1 MAVAELTD
9 LNEAMDVAVKVDF
22 AACTPRDRRQAVAS
36 IVRLESQLTALRAEI
51 IGTFE
56 RENDWAG
63 YGYPSPATA
72 VREIAKV
79 PMKQARQ
86 SVALARAL
94 RTMPLTAAAL
104 ADGTLSTAHAMRLR
118 VAAKRRTFPEGEALL
133 VEQAAAL
140 RWSEWLKVVG
150 YWESCAD
157 DAESGDPNDPAA
169 PDHREAKARLTATK
183 GFDGM
188 GDIEGQLDPIGFE
201 AFSEALRS
209 IENELF
215 DDEWRATKQ
224 RVGADAVP
232 DDMPRTAGQRRAA
245 ALVEM
250 AHRSMTAPADGKRP
264 LPLVVIHT
272 DPDTFNRE
280 LARLLGSEGPEPLG
294 TTRMHELASGTIID
308 PSSVIRAV
316 LHGEVRRLVYTRPS
330 HVLDYGRAVRLFQGA
345 LRQAII
351 HAARRCVAEGCE
363 VPAAQCEIDHVIE
376 WGAHGVTAA
385 ANGEP
390 RCRPDHRSKPKR
402 GPG

>member
-1 MAVAELTD
+1 MAVAEVTD
-9 LNEAMDVAVKVDF
+9 LSDAMDIAVKVDF
-22 AACTPRDRRQAVAS
+22 GASTPRDRRQAVAS
-36 IVRLESQLTALRAEI
+36 IARLESQLVALKAGV
-51 IGTFE
+51 IGTFD

-79 PMKQARQ
+79 PMRQARQ
-86 SVALARAL
+86 SVSLARAL
-94 RTMPLTAAAL
+94 RRMPRTAAAL

-118 VAAKRRTFPEGEALL
+118 VAAKRRTFAQGEALL
-133 VEQAAAL
+133 VEQASAL
-140 RWSEWLKVVG
+140 RWSEWLEVVG

-157 DAESGDPNDPAA
+157 DAETDDPGDPGAA
-169 PDHREAKARLTATK
+169 DRREAKARLSATK

-188 GDIEGQLDPIGFE
+188 GDIEGQLDPVGFE
-201 AFSEALRS
+201 AFSEALRR

-224 RVGADAVP
+224 RVGDGALP
-232 DDMPRTAGQRRAA
+232 DNMPRTATQRRAA

-250 AHRSMTAPADGKRP
+250 AHRAMTAPADGKRP

-280 LARLLGSEGPEPLG
+280 LARLIGVDAPEPLG
-294 TTRMHELASGTIID
+294 TKRMHELASGTVID
-308 PSSVIRAV
+308 PSAVIRAA
-316 LHGEVRRLVYTRPS
+316 LHGEVRRLVYTTPS
-330 HVLDYGRAVRLFQGA
+330 HVLDYGRAVRLFTGA

-351 HAARRCVAEGCE
+351 HAARRCVTEGCE
-363 VPAAQCEIDHVIE
+363 VPASRCEIDHVIE
-376 WGAHGVTAA
+376 WGDLGVTASD
-385 ANGEP
+385 NGEP
-390 RCRPDHRSKPKR
+390 RCRPDHRHKSRR